1 MKYQIKP
8 ALTIMFA
15 MALSFASCSGDS
27 GNGPDDSVI
36 NIAAISGITV
46 PVAGAA
52 PVTAITET
60 DQYTGTV
67 AWSGTPVT
75 FAGSTVYTA
84 TITLTA
90 KSGYTLN
97 GVDENFF
104 TVTGATTVSNSADSG
119 VITASFPETGILLSV
134 GDSFGGGIV
143 AYILQ
148 SGDPGYVE
156 GEQHG
161 LIVATADRSGV
172 CWISGGSTQ
181 TTSLS
186 EWTGTAIGTGSANT
200 DKIIADAEA
209 AGNYTPGSY
218 AAGLARANDD
228 GGYTDWYLPSK
239 DELNKLYLNREA
251 IGGFSSID
259 FYWSS
264 SQSDYT
270 NSGPV
275 YIYAWAQSLIND
287 GYQYA
292 VGSKNATYLVR
303 PVRSF

>member
-1 MKYQIKP
+1 MKYKIKP
-8 ALTIMFA
+8 AVTIMFA
-15 MALSFASCSGDS
+15 IALSFASCFGDS
-27 GNGPDDSVI
+27 GNG
-36 NIAAISGITV
+36 
-46 PVAGAA
+46 
-52 PVTAITET
+52 T
-60 DQYTGTV
+60 DGE
-67 AWSGTPVT
+67 A
-75 FAGSTVYTA
+75 
-84 TITLTA
+84 
-90 KSGYTLN
+90 
-97 GVDENFF
+97 
-104 TVTGATTVSNSADSG
+104 VS
-119 VITASFPETGILLSV
+119 I

-161 LIVATADRSGV
+161 LIATTADKHTGI
-172 CWISGGSTQ
+172 CWISGGLTQ

-186 EWTGTAIGTGSANT
+186 EWTGTELGAGSANT
-200 DKIIADAEA
+200 DKIIADAET
-209 AGNYTPGSY
+209 AGNNTPESY
-218 AAGLARANDD
+218 AAGLARAIED

-251 IGGFSSID
+251 IGGFSNID

-275 YIYAWAQSLIND
+275 YKYAWAQSFSSNP

-292 VGSKNATYLVR
+292 VGSKNATYSVR